1 MFPQKAAAGRVHGVV
16 LDAEIEAFRRL
27 MQAAGLL
34 DPLSVPIDRLRHEAR
49 LLRLGW
55 NTAGPVMASSQEL
68 ELAGLRCRL
77 HWPVTP
83 SEPAPATIYLHGGG
97 WTLLDIDTHD
107 DLARR
112 LASDSGKPVLLV
124 DYPRAPE
131 HRFPIPLLRL
141 HECVAAL
148 RSRAD
153 ELTLT
158 TDFALCGDSAGAN
171 LAVALT
177 LMLRDEGACL
187 PQALGLIYGS
197 FADNFETRSHLAYG
211 NGDLP
216 LSTQRMRWFWSNYVP
231 DGARRHDPLANPL
244 RADLT
249 GLPPT
254 LMIIAQYDALY
265 DENMALADRLAT
277 MGNDLTVRVYP
288 GTIHAFIEAAG
299 AVGAAVSK
307 RAIHDLGRFLV
318 RPLGASA

>member
-1 MFPQKAAAGRVHGVV
+1 MFSQTTAPSSAHGVA
-16 LDAEIEAFRRL
+16 LDAEIDAFWRT

-34 DPLSVPIDRLRHEAR
+34 DPLSVPIERLRHQAR
-49 LLRLGW
+49 LLRLAW
-55 NTAGPVMASSQEL
+55 NKAGPVMARSQEF

-77 HWPVTP
+77 HRPVTP
-83 SEPAPATIYLHGGG
+83 SEPAPVTIYLHGGG

-112 LASDSGKPVLLV
+112 LASDSGRPVLLV

-131 HRFPIPLLRL
+131 HRFPTPLLRL
-141 HECVAAL
+141 RDLVAAL
-148 RSRAD
+148 QSQAD
-153 ELTLT
+153 ELALT
-158 TDFALCGDSAGAN
+158 SDFALCGDSAGAN
-171 LAVALT
+171 LAVALA
-177 LMLRDEGACL
+177 LILRDQGSCR

-216 LSTQRMRWFWSNYVP
+216 LSTERMRWFWSNYVP
-231 DGARRHDPLANPL
+231 DAAQRRDPLANPL
-244 RADLT
+244 YADLT
-249 GLPPT
+249 GLPPAF
-254 LMIIAQYDALY
+254 MIVAQYDALY

-307 RAIHDLGRFLV
+307 RAIRDLGRFLA
-318 RPLGASA
+318 RSLEASA